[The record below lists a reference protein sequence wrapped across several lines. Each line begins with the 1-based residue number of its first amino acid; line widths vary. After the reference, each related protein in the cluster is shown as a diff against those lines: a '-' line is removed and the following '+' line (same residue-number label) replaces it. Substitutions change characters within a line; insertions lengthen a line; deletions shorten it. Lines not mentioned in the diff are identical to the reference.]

1 MNTLF
6 ILSLAFIFLAL
17 ISSHTKVE
25 RFIPHT
31 ITVMSPYTDPYYSPF
46 DYMYPWDNLTH
57 RRDMIYDLRG
67 YPHIIPPVEYTWNNP
82 ENIIIL

>member
-1 MNTLF
+1 
-6 ILSLAFIFLAL
+6 
-17 ISSHTKVE
+17 
-25 RFIPHT
+25 
-31 ITVMSPYTDPYYSPF
+31 
-46 DYMYPWDNLTH
+46 MYPWDNLTH